1 MVFAPKR
8 TVTTLP
14 AANSVPASALWEM
27 AVTLPVLPPVPVLLL
42 VQEPVLLV
50 QEPVLLV
57 QEPVPVLLPE
67 PRRNAALARMHR
79 FFQVLLRT
87 VFH

>member
-27 AVTLPVLPPVPVLLL
+27 AVTLPVLPPVL
-42 VQEPVLLV
+42 Q
-50 QEPVLLV
+50 
-57 QEPVPVLLPE
+57 
-67 PRRNAALARMHR
+67 
-79 FFQVLLRT
+79 LRDYNQLDEVVT
-87 VFH
+87 KK

>member
-27 AVTLPVLPPVPVLLL
+27 AVTLPVLPPVRVLLRERML
-42 VQEPVLLV
+42 P
-50 QEPVLLV
+50 
-57 QEPVPVLLPE
+57 PVLLPL
-67 PRRNAALARMHR
+67 PVRIRLP
-79 FFQVLLRT
+79 
-87 VFH
+87 

>member
-1 MVFAPKR
+1 MH
-8 TVTTLP
+8 L
-14 AANSVPASALWEM
+14 
-27 AVTLPVLPPVPVLLL
+27 LPVLPPELL

-50 QEPVLLV
+50 QVQAPVLELTVLPVLLL
-57 QEPVPVLLPE
+57 EPVLLPE